1 MSVLK
6 EIFYISN
13 VIGIVA
19 FALAGSFKAVKE
31 GLDLFGIAVIGVL
44 SALGG
49 GIIRDLLTLNVPL
62 ALKSFS
68 NMVFA
73 LIGVF
78 LAVLI
83 FYVLKRD
90 INKYLILVPDSIGLA
105 AFSLSGFLI
114 GYRYEFSFFGV
125 IILGT
130 IASVG
135 GGAMS
140 DILMGKVP
148 TVLKEDFYASC
159 SIIGGAV
166 FFVLIKS
173 FNDYY
178 IASASS
184 FFVII
189 LIRWLAIIKKWELP
203 KLKV

>member
-6 EIFYISN
+6 EIFYLSN
-13 VIGIVA
+13 IIGIIA
-19 FALAGSFKAVKE
+19 FALAGSFKAIKE
-31 GLDLFGIAVIGVL
+31 ELDLFGIVVIGVL

-49 GIIRDLLTLNVPL
+49 GMIRDLFVGNIPL

-83 FYVLKRD
+83 FYVLKKD

-114 GYRYEFSFFGV
+114 GYRYELSFFGV
-125 IILGT
+125 LILGT
-130 IASVG
+130 IAAVG
-135 GGAMS
+135 GGAIS

-148 TVLKEDFYASC
+148 SVLKEDFYASC

-166 FFVLIKS
+166 FFILIKS
-173 FNDYY
+173 SKDYY
-178 IASASS
+178 IASVSS